1 LPAVFNENKR
11 VLTPKIKR
19 CPESSA
25 LLFIAA
31 CDYFNLYPLLDY
43 NISRLN
49 AFMYYANILRK
60 NFSNYK

>member
-1 LPAVFNENKR
+1 LLAVGNGNKR

-49 AFMYYANILRK
+49 AFMYYAKYIK
-60 NFSNYK
+60 KKSS